1 MKVIDLK
8 FFCVFFRGGIIQCS
22 KLSGRLCQVNSSV
35 GGLLADCKCV
45 FGCLYLDALDGN
57 SQGVSLSFQAG
68 ECGELDTTLDPGPR
82 ELGSHPGPVT
92 Y

>member
-1 MKVIDLK
+1 M
-8 FFCVFFRGGIIQCS
+8 
-22 KLSGRLCQVNSSV
+22 NSSV

-45 FGCLYLDALDGN
+45 FGCLYSDALDGS

-68 ECGELDTTLDPGPR
+68 EWGESDTTLDPGPG
-82 ELGSHPGPVT
+82 ELGPHPGPVP